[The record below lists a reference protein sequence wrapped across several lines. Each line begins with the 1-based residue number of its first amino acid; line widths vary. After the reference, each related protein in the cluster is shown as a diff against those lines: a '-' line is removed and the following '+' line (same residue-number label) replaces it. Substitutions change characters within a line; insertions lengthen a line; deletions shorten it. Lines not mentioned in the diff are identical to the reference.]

1 MTQRDYGI
9 ANPAINPGGQLTSDA
24 NGVVRLGGI
33 TLPSYVTDS
42 SGNITGLVGSDGAL
56 VARFDSQVADKLT
69 IPVEHFE
76 STAAMSTT
84 VTVRITPTATFRT
97 ARVSWVNN
105 GASGTAKL
113 NIAANC
119 DNDVAGLVA
128 SQSALQRDAQM
139 TMGDVRLLV
148 SPVPITSLN
157 FSSDGSI
164 TSDTHRLLVSFGA

>member
-1 MTQRDYGI
+1 MGAT
-9 ANPAINPGGQLTSDA
+9 LTGAGWLVDEIEGA
-24 NGVVRLGGI
+24 VAR
-33 TLPSYVTDS
+33 YATDS
-42 SGNITGLVGSDGAL
+42 SGAVTGLVGPDGTLA
-56 VARFDSQVADKLT
+56 ARLESTVADKLT
-69 IPVEHFE
+69 LPVEHFE

>member
-1 MTQRDYGI
+1 MAGLSLSTVDFAYD
-9 ANPAINPGGQLTSDA
+9 T
-24 NGVVRLGGI
+24 
-33 TLPSYVTDS
+33 
-42 SGNITGLVGSDGAL
+42 SGNVTGLVGPDGTLA
-56 VARFDSQVADKLT
+56 ARLESTVADKLT
-69 IPVEHFE
+69 LPVEHFE

-164 TSDTHRLLVSFGA
+164 TSDTHRLTVSFGA